1 MVKISRT
8 LLKNAEVGIS
18 RGLLEILVCPISKQ
32 PLRHCEETGTLI
44 SDTIGVSF
52 PIVDGIPCLVPHDGK
67 ILDNGDE
74 DITAEADGSTE
85 PSIMEK
91 KESWLHIL
99 YQILSYRKVHQVSE
113 YRLSRSHFVS
123 SGGSK
128 FEQDLREEIQED
140 DVDNRTVCCVCLSRV
155 VDGQERRAL
164 PCKHDF
170 HKECVNSW
178 FDKGRKTCPVC
189 RFSMEG
195 REEDE
200 ELSEE
205 MVTWFSSFHIAGF

>member
-91 KESWLHIL
+91 KE
-99 YQILSYRKVHQVSE
+99 
-113 YRLSRSHFVS
+113 LSRSHFVS
-123 SGGSK
+123 GGGSK

-164 PCKHDF
+164 PCKHEF

>member
-85 PSIMEK
+85 PSIMEN
-91 KESWLHIL
+91 KE
-99 YQILSYRKVHQVSE
+99 
-113 YRLSRSHFVS
+113 LSRSHFVS
-123 SGGSK
+123 GGGSK

-164 PCKHDF
+164 PCEHEF
-170 HKECVNSW
+170 HKECVNRW
-178 FDKGRKTCPVC
+178 FDKGRKTCPVF
-189 RFSMEG
+189 RFSMKG

-200 ELSEE
+200 EFSEE

>member
-52 PIVDGIPCLVPHDGK
+52 PIVHGIPCLVPHDGK

-91 KESWLHIL
+91 KE
-99 YQILSYRKVHQVSE
+99 
-113 YRLSRSHFVS
+113 
-123 SGGSK
+123 
-128 FEQDLREEIQED
+128 
-140 DVDNRTVCCVCLSRV
+140 
-155 VDGQERRAL
+155 
-164 PCKHDF
+164 
-170 HKECVNSW
+170 
-178 FDKGRKTCPVC
+178 
-189 RFSMEG
+189 
-195 REEDE
+195 
-200 ELSEE
+200 
-205 MVTWFSSFHIAGF
+205 

>member
-52 PIVDGIPCLVPHDGK
+52 PLASTSFIRFSGCQIVHGIPCLVPHDGK

-91 KESWLHIL
+91 KE
-99 YQILSYRKVHQVSE
+99 
-113 YRLSRSHFVS
+113 
-123 SGGSK
+123 
-128 FEQDLREEIQED
+128 
-140 DVDNRTVCCVCLSRV
+140 
-155 VDGQERRAL
+155 
-164 PCKHDF
+164 
-170 HKECVNSW
+170 
-178 FDKGRKTCPVC
+178 
-189 RFSMEG
+189 
-195 REEDE
+195 
-200 ELSEE
+200 
-205 MVTWFSSFHIAGF
+205 